1 MVESFQAF
9 TPVSGI
15 DIWRFPGLSAFLP
28 VRSRAIFLILALH
41 YFLENI
47 ASDRIIMAM
56 ALKYILGVS
65 RLPTDHESLRQ
76 LAEDLNVAL
85 PDSYLHLPDLMR
97 DKLLERINRYRAACL
112 LLIIG
117 LSGAIAALA
126 I

>member
-1 MVESFQAF
+1 
-9 TPVSGI
+9 
-15 DIWRFPGLSAFLP
+15 
-28 VRSRAIFLILALH
+28 
-41 YFLENI
+41 
-47 ASDRIIMAM
+47 MAM
-56 ALKYILGVS
+56 PLKYILGIS
-65 RLPTDHESLRQ
+65 KLPTDRESLRK
-76 LAEDLNVAL
+76 LADDLDVAL